1 MRIFSK
7 KLILFLFIKIVCE
20 YSEDKKYFLPK
31 LNTTKINDSIFG
43 LQLSGNSPIEDKL
56 TISEINLS
64 SKSYFLSI
72 LDGHGGYE
80 LSDYANKI
88 FLNYFNESYHS
99 YPEYM
104 VDEKKITLSLQNTF
118 RRIEKEF
125 LTIVLNQT
133 SKGNKRYSYIGTCV
147 LIGIINNNK
156 LYIANLGDSKARLI
170 SINERINIYNSN
182 SNRHVN
188 RNYYSIKKLSK
199 VFNARKQYEQ
209 IELTNKWPSEVDIF
223 ICHRNNPKACYVKG
237 TLQPTRTLGDFHL
250 KLKEFNKNNLLFN
263 GPYIS
268 NKPEINIYKL
278 NRNDKYLVLAS
289 DGLWDEIK
297 SSELSKLIETY
308 NKDENIDKKEEK
320 NIENLSYYILYK
332 ILEIIC
338 ENFNITIKKLMKIS
352 EGKYLRQIHD
362 DISMI
367 IVDIE
372 KLLF

>member
-1 MRIFSK
+1 MKKFSK

-64 SKSYFLSI
+64 TKSYFLSI

-223 ICHRNNPKACYVKG
+223 ICHKNNQKACYVKG

-250 KLKEFNKNNLLFN
+250 KLKKFNKNNLLFN

-278 NRNDKYLVLAS
+278 NINDKYLVLAS

-332 ILEIIC
+332 IL
-338 ENFNITIKKLMKIS
+338 
-352 EGKYLRQIHD
+352 
-362 DISMI
+362 
-367 IVDIE
+367 
-372 KLLF
+372 

>member
-1 MRIFSK
+1 MRILSK
-7 KLILFLFIKIVCE
+7 ILYLCLIIKILCKF
-20 YSEDKKYFLPK
+20 YEDKKYFLPK
-31 LNTTKINDSIFG
+31 LTIKNIKDSIFG
-43 LQLSGNSPIEDKL
+43 FQLGGNSPIEDKL

-64 SKSYFLSI
+64 SKSYFLSV

-80 LSDYANKI
+80 LSEYANNAFI
-88 FLNYFNESYHS
+88 NYFNESYYS

-125 LTIVLNQT
+125 LSLVLDEV
-133 SKGNKRYSYIGTCV
+133 SKGNKRFSYIGTCV
-147 LIGIINNNK
+147 LIGIINNNN

-170 SINERINIYNSN
+170 SINERKYIYSSN
-182 SNRHVN
+182 SNRNIN

-209 IELTNKWPSEVDIF
+209 IELTNKWPDEVDIYL
-223 ICHRNNPKACYVKG
+223 CHKNNPKACYVKG
-237 TLQPTRTLGDFHL
+237 TLQPTRSLGDFHL

-268 NKPEINIYKL
+268 NEPEINIFKL
-278 NRNDKYLVLAS
+278 NKNDKYLVLAT
-289 DGLWDEIK
+289 DGLWDDIK
-297 SSELSKLIETY
+297 STELSKLIEIY
-308 NKDENIDKKEEK
+308 NDIVDEKEEK
-320 NIENLSYYILYK
+320 NIENLSYYILYNVLNK
-332 ILEIIC
+332 IC
-338 ENFNITIKKLMKIS
+338 ENFGINIKKLMKIK
-352 EGKYLRQIHD
+352 EGKYLRRIHD

>member
-64 SKSYFLSI
+64 TKSYFLSI

-223 ICHRNNPKACYVKG
+223 ICHKNNQKACYVKG

-297 SSELSKLIETY
+297 SSELSKLIEKY
-308 NKDENIDKKEEK
+308 YKDENIDKKEEK